1 MSRDI
6 DDEVRCYRLANGNC
20 PKCVKPRHD
29 GMTCDYAEGYRC
41 ALRDESDAIQKAR
54 AEIVAKLRE
63 RAKRTAAVAGENWA
77 IDTGPLEAA
86 AEFDLAVAD
95 WIEAGC
101 P

>member
-1 MSRDI
+1 MTGKELHELIYPDAPE
-6 DDEVRCYRLANGNC
+6 DWWDTGADRLRFEQSAQHLTGC
-20 PKCVKPRHD
+20 IA
-29 GMTCDYAEGYRC
+29 Y
-41 ALRDESDAIQKAR
+41 QAR

-101 P
+101 PT